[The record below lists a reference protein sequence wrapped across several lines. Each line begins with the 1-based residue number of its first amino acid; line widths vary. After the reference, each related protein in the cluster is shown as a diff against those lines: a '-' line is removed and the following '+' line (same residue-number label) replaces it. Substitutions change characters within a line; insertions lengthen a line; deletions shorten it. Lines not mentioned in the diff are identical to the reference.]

1 MSEINVIS
9 ATQHIIVDPASAS
22 VAIIQAGPAGPG
34 GPMGEVS
41 TNQMDTAIDVALDSR
56 GLPPGGLT
64 GPVLVKL
71 SDADYDVGWVD
82 QS

>member
-9 ATQHIIVDPASAS
+9 RTQRIIVDPASSS
-22 VAIIQAGPAGPG
+22 VAVINVGPAGPG

-41 TNQMDTAIDVALDSR
+41 TNQMNTAIDAALDVR

-64 GPVLVKL
+64 GQILRKK
-71 SDADYDVGWVD
+71 SDADYDVEWVTP
-82 QS
+82 